1 MRFRKLGYSAEQ
13 IDEIVAYIDSE
24 KSILG
29 APHLSPSHY
38 DVFACS
44 MGDNTIHYMG
54 HIKMMAAAQPFL
66 SGAIT
71 KTVNMP
77 EDVTVEDVA
86 ELHMESW
93 KLGLKA
99 VAIYRDNCK
108 VAQPLAT
115 QKKATARKAS
125 TACTRSTPPVPPTAL
140 RPTPCSAAK
149 IAELEKEIERH
160 TVFVKQPVRE
170 RMPNKRRSTTNKFR
184 VADLEGY
191 FIVGEYD
198 DGRPGELFI
207 SVSKQGSTLAGLMD
221 AFAVS
226 ISLGLQHGVPLS
238 TYVKKYSNYRFEPSG
253 MTDDPEL
260 RIATSVMDYIF
271 RRIAVDYMPF
281 DERQELGIL
290 TQQERI
296 AADAAG
302 CRGGGHG
309 QPSVDTVGQVVLD
322 LGAPASDAAPVEVTV
337 AQPTPKMSA
346 PKKNEVIAP
355 LCYSCGNEMQRA
367 GTCYVCGSCGSTSGC
382 S

>member
-1 MRFRKLGYSAEQ
+1 
-13 IDEIVAYIDSE
+13 
-24 KSILG
+24 
-29 APHLSPSHY
+29 
-38 DVFACS
+38 
-44 MGDNTIHYMG
+44 MG

-66 SGAIT
+66 SGAIS

-77 EDVTVEDVA
+77 EEATVEEVA
-86 ELHMESW
+86 DLHMEAW

-115 QKKATARKAS
+115 QKKASAETES
-125 TACTRSTPPVPPTAL
+125 TASIDGHPTDAVL
-140 RPTPCSAAK
+140 EAK
-149 IAELEKEIERH
+149 IAELEQEIERH

-191 FIVGEYD
+191 FTVGEYD

-260 RIATSVMDYIF
+260 RIATSLMDYIF
-271 RRIAVDYMPF
+271 RRIAVDYMPLS
-281 DERQELGIL
+281 EREELGIL
-290 TQQERI
+290 TQQERLQPTLPGVEE
-296 AADAAG
+296 AAVVD
-302 CRGGGHG
+302 H
-309 QPSVDTVGQVVLD
+309 PSAQVALD
-322 LGAPASDAAPVEVTV
+322 LEAAPAA
-337 AQPTPKMSA
+337 PKMEA

-367 GTCYVCGSCGSTSGC
+367 GSCYVCGSCGSTSGC